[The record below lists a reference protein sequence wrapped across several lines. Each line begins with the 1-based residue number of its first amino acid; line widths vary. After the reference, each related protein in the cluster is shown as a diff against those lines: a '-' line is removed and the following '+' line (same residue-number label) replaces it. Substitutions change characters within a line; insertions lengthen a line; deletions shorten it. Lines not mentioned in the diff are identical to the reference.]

1 MTHPSQ
7 FIDGAL
13 SIYRNIKN
21 LDYFIEKIIFG
32 IFGTLEKNA

>member
-1 MTHPSQ
+1 MTNPSE

-21 LDYFIEKIIFG
+21 QNDFIEKIIFG
-32 IFGTLEKNA
+32 IFGTFEKNA